1 MAGNEQSWYVVT
13 VYMNSNAMSSQPVP
27 APPLV
32 APSTLPMNADS
43 PAYPKVPLHAELYL
57 LAHDDDTG
65 ERHISEH
72 VLAMGLAGALLV
84 ELVCAERVVVG
95 WVYDDFRRQ
104 WQPRSGGMYV
114 ARHGDAGNPLLDAAL
129 TVINRI
135 THEKP
140 RGDHLRMWLHAFA
153 GTDLYERTRA
163 AMVTAGLIRRTQ
175 RRRYAG
181 LAKIETHLP
190 VNVAYPVLARTRVRD
205 AVAFYDPSPYTP
217 PAAPD
222 ADRVALCGLTRALEL
237 TEFLYRGQRNRELNR
252 WLQVVVEQHGDPAI
266 SDIIR
271 AVDAGRGDI
280 AVAAIG

>member
-1 MAGNEQSWYVVT
+1 MT
-13 VYMNSNAMSSQPVP
+13 VYMHSNSPGAQQVP
-27 APPLV
+27 APPLDT
-32 APSTLPMNADS
+32 APPVDAESRA
-43 PAYPKVPLHAELYL
+43 PAKVPLHAELYM

-72 VLAMGLAGALLV
+72 VLALGLAGALLV

-104 WQPRSGGMYV
+104 WQPRSGGIYIS
-114 ARHGDAGNPLLDAAL
+114 RPGDAGSPLLDAAL
-129 TVINRI
+129 AVLNRI
-135 THEKP
+135 TNESP
-140 RGDHLRMWLHAFA
+140 RGDHLRMWLPAFA
-153 GTDLYERTRA
+153 STDLYERTRA
-163 AMVTAGLIRRTQ
+163 AMVTAGLIRRNQ

-181 LAKIETHLP
+181 LRTTETYLP

-205 AVAFYDPSPYTP
+205 AVAFHDPSPYTP
-217 PAAPD
+217 PAPPD
-222 ADRVALCGLTRALEL
+222 VDNVALCGLTCALEL
-237 TEFLYRGQRNRELNR
+237 TEYLYRGQSNRELNK
-252 WLQVVVEQHGDPAI
+252 WLRIVVQQHDDPVI